1 MRRLGADGGTRAAS
15 RLLRLIFEQQPLSQ
29 SDLRDLTNL
38 STSTISA
45 SIRPLMEG
53 GLVEE
58 RGVRR
63 EAMGRPQ
70 TLLGIAANH
79 AHVVG
84 VQLNGDRN
92 LIVLTDLAG
101 TLLREH
107 PLPVGPLSPDRLAD
121 EIMRFMSGGFDH
133 PVAGLGL
140 ALAGLVEPE
149 SGICRLSS
157 VLDWRDV
164 PIRALLSARLRLPVV
179 VENDANAFALATV
192 ILGLLPPE
200 VSSATVM
207 TVGRGLGVGVLQDRR
222 LYRGRHG
229 AAGEV
234 GHVLVA
240 GKPTFVCHCGQPVCL
255 ESVASIRAIKLAAG
269 CENRRL
275 VDLDVTGVDKA
286 AGKLIK
292 RAGQDIGVA
301 LAQLAAAFDPDTVCL
316 AMEPDNAAPLLLQ
329 AIEQSYLAHRL
340 RVLRQPTPLTF
351 LTGWDKMWAMG
362 AASIALQ
369 HFIDR
374 VGDDT

>member
-1 MRRLGADGGTRAAS
+1 MRRLGADAGMRVTS

-29 SDLRDLTNL
+29 SNLRDLTGL
-38 STSTISA
+38 SMSTISA
-45 SIRPLMEG
+45 SIRPLLDS

-70 TLLGIAANH
+70 TLLGIAAHH

-107 PLPVGPLSPDRLAD
+107 PLPAGPLSPERLAD
-121 EIMRFMSGGFDH
+121 EIMAFMAQHVNH

-140 ALAGLVEPE
+140 ALAGLVEPD

-157 VLDWRDV
+157 VLGWRDV
-164 PIRALLSARLRLPVV
+164 AIGALLSARLRLPVV

-192 ILGLLPPE
+192 LLGLLPPD
-200 VSSATVM
+200 VSSAIVM

-234 GHVLVA
+234 GHIPVA
-240 GKPTFVCHCGQPVCL
+240 GQPTFACHCGQPVCL
-255 ESVASIRAIKLAAG
+255 ESVASIRAIKLALDCGDRTLIDVAG
-269 CENRRL
+269 SGATRAVAKVIRQ
-275 VDLDVTGVDKA
+275 
-286 AGKLIK
+286 AG
-292 RAGQDIGVA
+292 GHIGLA

-316 AMEPDNAAPLLLQ
+316 AMEPDNAAPLLLE
-329 AIEQSYLAHRL
+329 AIEQSYLTHRL

-374 VGDDT
+374 VGDDS